1 MMFSSRGEYG
11 LKAVI
16 NLAGIYPLRQK
27 LRIIAVKEGIPP
39 KYLEQ
44 LMRPL
49 KKNKIVKSEKGKC
62 GGYSLFGDPKSIRV
76 GKIIEVLE
84 GPLVPMKCHLCPT
97 EKRCPSSLVWL
108 KLEREVRKTLNNI
121 KLSDLIK

>member
-16 NLAGIYPLRQK
+16 NLANIYPLRQK
-27 LRIIAVKEGIPP
+27 LWIIAKKENIPV

-49 KKNKIVKSEKGKC
+49 KKNKVVRSQKGKY
-62 GGYSLFGDPKSIRV
+62 GGYYLYNEPKKINV
-76 GKIIEVLE
+76 GNIIEILE
-84 GPLVPMKCHLCPT
+84 GPLMPMKCNICSA
-97 EKRCPSSLVWL
+97 EKKCASSIVWL
-108 KLEREVRKTLNNI
+108 KLESEIRKTLNSI
-121 KLSDLIK
+121 KLSELIK

>member
-16 NLAGIYPLRQK
+16 NLANIYPLRQK
-27 LRIIAVKEGIPP
+27 LRIIAEKENIPV

-49 KKNKIVKSEKGKC
+49 KKNKIVKSQKGKY
-62 GGYSLFGDPKSIRV
+62 GGYALLSDPKKIRAGRIV
-76 GKIIEVLE
+76 EILE

-97 EKRCPSSLVWL
+97 EKRCPSSQVWL